1 MTKILF
7 EKMKLHYQ
15 TLRIKLGKLQST
27 LFIANTVGNR
37 CKASVLIVRVYFS
50 QTSSIHFCLG
60 FSSHPYYPGC
70 PLQ

>member
-27 LFIANTVGNR
+27 LFIANTVGTAV
-37 CKASVLIVRVYFS
+37 KLVS
-50 QTSSIHFCLG
+50 
-60 FSSHPYYPGC
+60 
-70 PLQ
+70 